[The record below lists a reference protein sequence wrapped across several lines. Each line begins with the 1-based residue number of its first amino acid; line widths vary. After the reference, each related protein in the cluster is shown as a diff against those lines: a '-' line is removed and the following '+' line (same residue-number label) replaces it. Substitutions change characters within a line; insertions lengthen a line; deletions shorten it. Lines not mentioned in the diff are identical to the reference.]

1 MAPLHFYR
9 PKKTR
14 KRAWWPVGAWG
25 ILLLLLLLAPNDV
38 LGRMVTIGPFTSTLG
53 HVLGFCVL
61 GYLVYWA
68 IYQDEKLRLGP
79 ADTFT
84 LAFFLLAISS
94 IATELL
100 QAFSPRKK
108 LWLGRCSYQLG
119 GIICRK
125 FYFSGQILGIRM
137 VACFTK

>member
-25 ILLLLLLLAPNDV
+25 ILLLLLLLAPNDI

-61 GYLVYWA
+61 GYLVYRA

-84 LAFFLLAISS
+84 LGFFLLAISS
-94 IATELL
+94 TATELL
-100 QAFSPRKK
+100 QAFSPGRSFG
-108 LWLGRCSYQLG
+108 WEDVVINLGASFAGSFVSAVRYWD
-119 GIICRK
+119 
-125 FYFSGQILGIRM
+125 
-137 VACFTK
+137 